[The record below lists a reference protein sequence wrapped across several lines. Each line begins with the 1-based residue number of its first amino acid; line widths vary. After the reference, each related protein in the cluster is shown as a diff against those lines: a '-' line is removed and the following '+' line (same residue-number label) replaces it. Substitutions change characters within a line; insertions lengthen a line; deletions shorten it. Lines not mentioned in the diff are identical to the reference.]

1 MLSVTKILIERLKPG
16 IGSSRQSIPIE
27 IETETFLM
35 LEIYAE
41 SEMLILR

>member
-1 MLSVTKILIERLKPG
+1 VLSVTKILIERLKPG
-16 IGSSRQSIPIE
+16 IGSSQQSIPIE